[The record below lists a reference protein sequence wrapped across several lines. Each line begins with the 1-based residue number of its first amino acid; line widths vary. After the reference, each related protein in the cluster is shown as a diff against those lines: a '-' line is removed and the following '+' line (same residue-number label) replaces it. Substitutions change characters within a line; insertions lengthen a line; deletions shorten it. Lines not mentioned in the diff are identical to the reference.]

1 MGRHRRLEA
10 QGRIGR
16 PGRGWGWRL
25 GRVGAAPGRGCP
37 AECLRKPSQPP
48 PRPPT
53 ASPTPLTI
61 TRRSPSLSRLHLGGR
76 IRATTLGERQETA
89 CGGSA
94 AASHRA
100 PMREST
106 RAGPWQAVG
115 DGGGRRRRGGEQRN
129 APPSAEAAAAALA
142 CPVAAA
148 AADVGVSAPPPDPG
162 PALADATAAPPAAA
176 ADDEPPSAG
185 PPPGTTPSGALP
197 SSSAFSQ
204 ISRLVCTAGEGEGV

>member
-1 MGRHRRLEA
+1 ME
-10 QGRIGR
+10 IGAC
-16 PGRGWGWRL
+16 GRGTRAGLPCRML
-25 GRVGAAPGRGCP
+25 AETLP
-37 AECLRKPSQPP
+37 APSQ
-48 PRPPT
+48 T
-53 ASPTPLTI
+53 AHRLPTPLTI
-61 TRRSPSLSRLHLGGR
+61 TRPSPSLSRLHLGGR